1 MQGVLTKNLKY
12 GIIFFAKA
20 KKNLLKGAIRME
32 KGKIV
37 PTSIR
42 LDEKLLNKVKELAL
56 KNKRSVTAQIEYMLE
71 KYIEIQD
78 KD

>member
-1 MQGVLTKNLKY
+1 
-12 GIIFFAKA
+12 
-20 KKNLLKGAIRME
+20 ME
-32 KGKIV
+32 RNKIV

-42 LDEKLLNKVKELAL
+42 LDEKLLNKVKELAI

-71 KYIEIQD
+71 KYIEIQE

>member
-1 MQGVLTKNLKY
+1 
-12 GIIFFAKA
+12 
-20 KKNLLKGAIRME
+20 ME
-32 KGKIV
+32 KNKIV

-42 LDEKLLNKVKELAL
+42 LDEKLLNKVKELAI

-71 KYIEIQD
+71 KYIEIQE

>member
-1 MQGVLTKNLKY
+1 
-12 GIIFFAKA
+12 
-20 KKNLLKGAIRME
+20 ME
-32 KGKIV
+32 KGKII

-42 LDEKLLNKVKELAL
+42 LDEKLLNKVKELAE

-71 KYIEIQD
+71 KYIEIQE

>member
-1 MQGVLTKNLKY
+1 
-12 GIIFFAKA
+12 
-20 KKNLLKGAIRME
+20 ME
-32 KGKIV
+32 KGKII

-42 LDEKLLNKVKELAL
+42 LEENLLNKVKELAV

-71 KYIEIQD
+71 KYIEIQE